1 MSKDNIVGFSLSENL
16 SQEELVQK
24 FFEVTRG
31 VKVSIVKE
39 AIKSFEV
46 SLEHWSVVNWEDK
59 A

>member
-1 MSKDNIVGFSLSENL
+1 MNT
-16 SQEELVQK
+16 EELVQK